1 MWGMTAE
8 VEKASWWTGSRKAT
22 AIIWGVLALV
32 VATLAVVAVV
42 QQQREDREREDR
54 IYCTLEGV
62 SPLDPRCTD

>member
-1 MWGMTAE
+1 MTAE

-32 VATLAVVAVV
+32 VAVLALVAVV
-42 QQQREDREREDR
+42 QRQREDREFQDR

-62 SPLDPRCTD
+62 SPLDPRCAD

>member
-1 MWGMTAE
+1 MTAE

-32 VATLAVVAVV
+32 VAVLAVVGAV
-42 QQQREDREREDR
+42 QRQREDRERVDR

>member
-1 MWGMTAE
+1 MTAE

-32 VATLAVVAVV
+32 VAVLAVVGAV
-42 QQQREDREREDR
+42 QQQREDRERVDR
-54 IYCTLEGV
+54 LYCTLEGV

>member
-1 MWGMTAE
+1 MTAE

-32 VATLAVVAVV
+32 VAVLALVAVV
-42 QQQREDREREDR
+42 QRQREDREFQDR